1 MKKSSSKTLIIVLL
15 SLVIIY
21 MIFRYVIPRLFAYVF
36 LIFAFIPPLI
46 SSIAG
51 IAVIIL
57 IFYFPALGHCN
68 GSQCNGG

>member
-36 LIFAFIPPLI
+36 LIFAFIPPLV

-51 IAVIIL
+51 IAVVIL
-57 IFYFPALGHCN
+57 IFYLIYKLLCKK
-68 GSQCNGG
+68 

>member
-21 MIFRYVIPRLFAYVF
+21 MIFRYVIPRLFDYVF

-57 IFYFPALGHCN
+57 IFYLIYKLLRKK
-68 GSQCNGG
+68 